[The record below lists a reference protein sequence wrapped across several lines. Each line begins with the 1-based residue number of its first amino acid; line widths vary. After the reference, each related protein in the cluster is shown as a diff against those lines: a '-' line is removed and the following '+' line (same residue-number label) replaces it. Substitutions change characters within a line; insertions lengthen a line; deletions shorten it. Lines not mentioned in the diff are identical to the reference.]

1 MKPLIFIL
9 AFTFITFTSLS
20 QKVNEPNGGNPEW
33 SQPYPPFKIVG
44 NVYWV
49 GTYDLACY
57 LITTPKG
64 HILINTGLAASA
76 DIIRE
81 NIETLGFKMSDIK
94 ILTTTQAH
102 YDHVG
107 ALASIRK
114 QTGAK
119 MYADWK
125 DAPVL
130 ADGGKSDYEM
140 HNRGMTFEP
149 VKIDRELKDSD
160 VIELGDMKLTMIHH
174 PGHTKGSCSFVF
186 DVKDG
191 GKTYKVLI
199 ANLPTIVTSRNLLEI
214 PEYPEIS
221 GDIAYTL
228 SSLKKQQ
235 FDIFLSSHASQF
247 DLHRKHKPGDA
258 YNPQVFIDRAGFDA
272 AVNDL
277 EEAYKKKI
285 TSKE

>member
-1 MKPLIFIL
+1 MKPLIFIIAL
-9 AFTFITFTSLS
+9 FFLGFTCFS
-20 QKVNEPNGGNPEW
+20 QTVNEPTGGNPEW
-33 SQPYPPFKIVG
+33 SQSYPPFRIVG

-64 HILINTGLAASA
+64 HILINTGLAASGEM
-76 DIIRE
+76 ISE
-81 NIETLGFKMSDIK
+81 NVKALGFKMSDLR

-107 ALASIRK
+107 ALASIKK

-119 MYADWK
+119 MFADWK

-149 VKIDRELKDSD
+149 VKVDRELKDND
-160 VIELGDMKLTMIHH
+160 VIELGDMKLKMIHH
-174 PGHTKGSCSFVF
+174 PGHTKGSCSFLF

-191 GKTYKVLI
+191 DKTYKVLI
-199 ANLPTIVTSRNLLEI
+199 ANLPTIVTSRKLSDI

-247 DLHRKHKPGDA
+247 DLHKKHKPGDA
-258 YNPQVFIDRAGFDA
+258 YDPQVFADRQGFDE
-272 AVNDL
+272 AVKDL
-277 EEAYKKKI
+277 EEAYRKKVEIK
-285 TSKE
+285 